1 MEKLQ
6 KLQLDNN
13 IITKIEGLGNLTN
26 LTWLDL
32 SFNMITVIEG
42 LDKCTKLTDLTLF
55 QNRITKLGGLEQLT
69 ELQVLSVGS
78 NQLASLED
86 SIDYLRKLKNNLQVL
101 RISNN
106 AFQKQRNTEYKKY
119 TIARLKNLKYID
131 YELIDVKEK
140 QAALDQYK
148 DDITQV
154 EASEQNERADDA
166 HANVDAELRDAKI
179 ECTVDIFNRIMLN
192 LEEDQEKLKQFQKF
206 QDVFSMH

>member
-1 MEKLQ
+1 M
-6 KLQLDNN
+6 
-13 IITKIEGLGNLTN
+13 
-26 LTWLDL
+26 
-32 SFNMITVIEG
+32 
-42 LDKCTKLTDLTLF
+42 
-55 QNRITKLGGLEQLT
+55 
-69 ELQVLSVGS
+69 
-78 NQLASLED
+78 
-86 SIDYLRKLKNNLQVL
+86 